1 MPFIDFVLGSS
12 GRGPL
17 RFHDPR
23 VSASLIMACGILQN
37 FIVDE
42 REEAENDDDCLLE
55 EYAKDVR
62 KAADG
67 KRRIFYEDDNL
78 ELSDDEDIP
87 SIQEIDEA
95 KNRLKKQF
103 ELFIS
108 FNNL

>member
-1 MPFIDFVLGSS
+1 M
-12 GRGPL
+12 
-17 RFHDPR
+17 
-23 VSASLIMACGILQN
+23 
-37 FIVDE
+37 
-42 REEAENDDDCLLE
+42 
-55 EYAKDVR
+55 R
-62 KAADG
+62 KATAG